1 MANHAISQLKS
12 SSTSYKSKESPKNAK
27 MKAIELM
34 KLRRKAEP
42 ANPRDDPSSVPMDE
56 RLIVEVTYNT
66 MGMALWVKND
76 VIAGR
81 ALDLFAAKMR
91 VHVSPLQLKEMNG
104 DILKTDELLSAQ
116 VENPCKLTIE
126 RRAS

>member
-1 MANHAISQLKS
+1 
-12 SSTSYKSKESPKNAK
+12 
-27 MKAIELM
+27 
-34 KLRRKAEP
+34 
-42 ANPRDDPSSVPMDE
+42 MDE

>member
-1 MANHAISQLKS
+1 
-12 SSTSYKSKESPKNAK
+12 

-91 VHVSPLQLKEMNG
+91 VHVSPVSSIKR
-104 DILKTDELLSAQ
+104 D
-116 VENPCKLTIE
+116 E
-126 RRAS
+126 RRHPQDGRIALCSGRKPV